1 MIKCVAQR
9 NSEMQH
15 HAGIAI
21 AVGDTSGAAVAYW
34 RSIRKIPNRGNL
46 LAPGIAAPHVVV
58 PVHIKAFEAA
68 IALEGFLLATQVALH
83 VRDRSAGV
91 VDWKF
96 GAQGIDGVEGSDHLW
111 IGKTHKLRS
120 AGPCERRGAEAGGLW
135 IGEG

>member
-1 MIKCVAQR
+1 MIECVAQR

-21 AVGDTSGAAVAYW
+21 AVGDASGAAVAHW

-46 LAPGIAAPHVVV
+46 LAPGIAAPDVVV

-68 IALEGFLLATQVALH
+68 ITRKGFLLAAQVALH
-83 VRDRSAGV
+83 VGYRSAGV
-91 VDWKF
+91 IDGKF
-96 GAQGIDGVEGSDHLW
+96 GAQGVDGVEGSDHLW
-111 IGKTHKLRS
+111 IGKTHKLRT